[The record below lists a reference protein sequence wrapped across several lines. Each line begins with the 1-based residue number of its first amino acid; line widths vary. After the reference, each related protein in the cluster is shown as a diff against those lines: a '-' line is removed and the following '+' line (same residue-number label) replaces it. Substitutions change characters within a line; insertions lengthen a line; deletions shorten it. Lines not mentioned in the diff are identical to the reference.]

1 MTKSIRLIL
10 VLVCLGHVSL
20 AAGQQQPAEP
30 PQPDPGV
37 EARDLLA
44 RANGV
49 FKDFMRDPQLA
60 WFQAN
65 VHRAKGLVI
74 FPSFFKGGLILGG
87 SGGKG
92 IMLARDRKTQEW
104 LGPVFFSVGGVSL
117 GLQVGGQSSQIILMV
132 MTDKGLDSML
142 SPKVQLGASA
152 SVAAGPV
159 GTGAEAGLADV
170 YAFSRAKGL
179 FAGVSLDG
187 AVMRT
192 SDGRN
197 TAFYGAAVTPVEVF
211 VTKRYAPSARPAVV
225 QSIEYVTGRR

>member
-1 MTKSIRLIL
+1 MTKLIR
-10 VLVCLGHVSL
+10 SML
-20 AAGQQQPAEP
+20 ALALFGLAVVAHGQEEEGAPQPP
-30 PQPDPGV
+30 PDPGG

-44 RANGV
+44 RANGT
-49 FKDFMRDPQLA
+49 FKDFMRDPQLD
-60 WFQAN
+60 WFQKN

-74 FPSFFKGGLILGG
+74 YPSFFKGGLIIGG

-92 IMLARDRKTQEW
+92 IMLARDRANGEW
-104 LGPVFFSVGGVSL
+104 LGPVFFSMGGVSL
-117 GLQVGGQSSQIILMV
+117 GLQIGGQSSEIILMV

-170 YAFSRAKGL
+170 YAFARSKGL

-187 AVMRT
+187 AVMT
-192 SDGRN
+192 ASDSRN
-197 TAFYGAAVTPVEVF
+197 AAYFGAAVTPVEVF
-211 VTKRYAPSARPAVV
+211 VSKRYAPSEKPPVV
-225 QSIEYVTGRR
+225 QSVEYVTRQ